1 MRKYYI
7 DNLRNITI
15 LLLFPVHTFM
25 IWNDFGSGFYIW
37 QRESRVLSTLIVMIN
52 PWFMPLLFVLAGMS
66 ARYALEKRTYR
77 EFILN
82 RTRKLLMPFVCGT
95 VFLNPFMTFFARKH
109 FYNYEGS
116 LLDNWKYFFT
126 HITDLSGYD
135 GSFTPGHLWFILFLY
150 IIAVVSLLIFLFIPC
165 LSDML
170 LMHTVRHRMCLPF
183 GRTRTGEDIISDD
196 IISCE
201 QETKRLKSRYLA
213 CNLYKR
219 VVRCIRDIPARG
231 IFFLF
236 IPVWFMYYIGN
247 FGGYS
252 IGKNMALYLIGYYI
266 LAGDSAMNKLERNIK
281 WMSVLCAAGNIAL
294 AVLYYRY
301 AYYGDLWINYIGWNT
316 ILVLLAAGKRFL
328 NRYTGFTGYF
338 NRASYP
344 IYILHQPILV
354 AVSYYVVRLCD
365 SASYD
370 SMRFRDMVQYDTA
383 RVHNTLPYHT
393 VPSGNA
399 MPLCGN
405 VALQA
410 ILICFGSFALTVLAY
425 HIIRYAGKK
434 LKLPK
439 LF

>member
-1 MRKYYI
+1 MRKHYI

-109 FYNYEGS
+109 FYNYQGS
-116 LLDNWKYFFT
+116 MIDNWKYFFT

-135 GSFTPGHLWFILFLY
+135 GAFTPGHLWFILFLY
-150 IIAVVSLLIFLFIPC
+150 IITVSSLILFSMIPCVQTAQMRDGQVIHNKCKRVSAVIEKIPVWGIFL
-165 LSDML
+165 
-170 LMHTVRHRMCLPF
+170 
-183 GRTRTGEDIISDD
+183 
-196 IISCE
+196 
-201 QETKRLKSRYLA
+201 
-213 CNLYKR
+213 
-219 VVRCIRDIPARG
+219 
-231 IFFLF
+231 LF
-236 IPVWFMYYIGN
+236 IPVWFMYYVGN

-266 LAGDSAMNKLERNIK
+266 LADDSAMNKLEKNIK
-281 WMSVLCAAGNIAL
+281 WMSVLCAAGNVAL

-316 ILVLLAAGKRFL
+316 ILVLLVAGKRFL
-328 NRYTGFTGYF
+328 NRRTGFTGYF

-365 SASYD
+365 T
-370 SMRFRDMVQYDTA
+370 VPYDTA
-383 RVHNTLPYHT
+383 PLSTARPLQ
-393 VPSGNA
+393 GN
-399 MPLCGN
+399 M
-405 VALQA
+405 ALQA
-410 ILICFGSFALTVLAY
+410 ILICFISFALTVLTY